1 MNVNL
6 FDILTFAAATAACLY
21 AMRAARATTSAA
33 AARTGTTATE
43 HVLRLSELIQ
53 TGIPQIHAL
62 RADLELSETARRGV
76 EAMLARHA
84 EELAGRHSDI
94 AQRGD
99 AILSALTALRQTG
112 PASGEHLENQVEGVS
127 IAVNAIT
134 QRLIA
139 HETALA
145 EHIEKVLAELRGL
158 RAETGATKLTTQGL
172 RGRVDRLT
180 ENLERVLG
188 LETCIRELQQTLA
201 KPRRGAT
208 TGKQSGNARRKPSG
222 ASESRPEQGRTSQTN
237 TGQDAGEPPER
248 KETPAGGATPR
259 HAAAETDPRPDGDT
273 PAPAADR

>member
-21 AMRAARATTSAA
+21 AIRAAHATTPAA
-33 AARTGTTATE
+33 AARAGTAATE
-43 HVLRLSELIQ
+43 HVLRLSELVRASI
-53 TGIPQIHAL
+53 TQIHAL
-62 RADLELSETARRGV
+62 RADLELSEKARRGI
-76 EAMLARHA
+76 ETMLARHA
-84 EELAGRHSDI
+84 EELAGHRTDI

-127 IAVNAIT
+127 IAVNVIT
-134 QRLIA
+134 QRLTA
-139 HETALA
+139 HEKALA
-145 EHIEKVLAELRGL
+145 EHTEKVLAEFRGL

-188 LETCIRELQQTLA
+188 LETSIRELQQTLA
-201 KPRRGAT
+201 KPRRGPT

-237 TGQDAGEPPER
+237 TGQDADEPPET

>member
-21 AMRAARATTSAA
+21 AMRAARATTPAA

-43 HVLRLSELIQ
+43 HVLRLSELVQ
-53 TGIPQIHAL
+53 TGITQIHAL
-62 RADLELSETARRGV
+62 RADLELSEKARRGV

-84 EELAGRHSDI
+84 EELAGHRTDI

-134 QRLIA
+134 ERLTA
-139 HETALA
+139 HEKVMA
-145 EHIEKVLAELRGL
+145 EHIEKVLAEINRL

-188 LETCIRELQQTLA
+188 LETSIRELQQTLA
-201 KPRRGAT
+201 KPRSGA

-222 ASESRPEQGRTSQTN
+222 ASESRREQGRTNQTN
-237 TGQDAGEPPER
+237 AGQDPDEPPET
-248 KETPAGGATPR
+248 KETPAGSATLPP
-259 HAAAETDPRPDGDT
+259 APAETDPRPDGGT
-273 PAPAADR
+273 RVPAADR